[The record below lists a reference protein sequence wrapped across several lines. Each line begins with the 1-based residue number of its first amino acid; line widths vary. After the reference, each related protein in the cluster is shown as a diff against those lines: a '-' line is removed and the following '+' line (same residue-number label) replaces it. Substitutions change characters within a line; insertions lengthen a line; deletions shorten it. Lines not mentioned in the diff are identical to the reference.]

1 MDLGAMVQQQGEM
14 VDNIFHNV
22 TNAEIN
28 VEQGTKNLDKAKKLA
43 IRNRKMKMY
52 CGSILFVVILI
63 VFLVLLYE
71 LGAFSYSSSPAVVYQ
86 TTTEKPETTPTPVPP

>member
-1 MDLGAMVQQQGEM
+1 M

-22 TNAEIN
+22 NNAEVN

-43 IRNRKMKMY
+43 IRNRKMKMI

-63 VFLVLLYE
+63 IFLVLLYE
-71 LGAFSYSSSPAVVYQ
+71 LGAFSYSSPPVIYLPSS
-86 TTTEKPETTPTPVPP
+86 TTTTTPRTSVIPP

>member
-1 MDLGAMVQQQGEM
+1 M

-22 TNAEIN
+22 NNAEVN

-71 LGAFSYSSSPAVVYQ
+71 LGAFSYSSSSPAVVYQ